1 MAVLVQSLVFV
12 IMAQWFRLGGGVV
25 HPLTRR
31 YVLGE
36 GMIKIGQVGTIIS
49 GDEAGFEVIIIDDSE
64 NTGGYLICTSR
75 SFKQKSSESYDGWV
89 EDYESL
95 VGYFL
100 ESNWVVDWS

>member
-1 MAVLVQSLVFV
+1 MVSVA
-12 IMAQWFRLGGGVV
+12 
-25 HPLTRR
+25 HYLTRR

>member
-1 MAVLVQSLVFV
+1 MVSVA
-12 IMAQWFRLGGGVV
+12 
-25 HPLTRR
+25 HPLTGR

-64 NTGGYLICTSR
+64 NTGGYLICTLR